1 MDVIVMWMTM
11 GHRHGIWHWLFGKHE
26 PRPPRPDH
34 VVELAW
40 LPLWKAQLLLHHL
53 WECGIPTTMSEDST
67 SQLRFGA
74 REPMAHLYV
83 MEVRLAAA
91 RSALKELEDAPVRDI
106 DESRD
111 DV

>member
-1 MDVIVMWMTM
+1 MRFLRWV
-11 GHRHGIWHWLFGKHE
+11 FGKHE
-26 PRPPRPDH
+26 PRPPREDH

-53 WECGIPTTMSEDST
+53 WECGIPTTMSEDHT

-91 RSALKELEDAPVRDI
+91 HAALRELESRTPDPLD
-106 DESRD
+106 DE
-111 DV
+111 V